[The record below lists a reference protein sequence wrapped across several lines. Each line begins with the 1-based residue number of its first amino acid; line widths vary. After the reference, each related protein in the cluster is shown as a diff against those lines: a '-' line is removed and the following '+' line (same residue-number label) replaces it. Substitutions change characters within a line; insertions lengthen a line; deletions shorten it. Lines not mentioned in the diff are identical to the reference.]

1 MKLLIAEKWQKS
13 DTKLLE
19 NSSTAVLC
27 WPQRKGDSTMTLGEK
42 IASVRKEKGMTQ
54 EMLAEQLGVTRQAV
68 ARWETGKALPG
79 TANLFML
86 RQLLG
91 IPLEAA
97 DMEATD
103 LEGTTGTEKSGTL
116 ANTEKAEGLTAKQK
130 WMLLAA
136 AAILLWFAL
145 QFVGLGAAIGL
156 LILLFISISGLF
168 FIAAGK
174 SGAATAAKAAA
185 RRVLY
190 LAAATLL
197 AVLLWCIAFVASAN
211 YQSTAMWNVPQDVRQ
226 QYPTVAAWMQHCET
240 MGNGVYMQR
249 VDLPS
254 DQGNTTAYLVCRNGV
269 TNEQAGKITPNP
281 LRLRFWV
288 TYQAG
293 ESEPM
298 LDVLTFCGNKDY
310 QVFFRIGKDQSDCIF
325 TTNES
330 EALAGEVRSLL
341 ESRAND
347 K

>member
-1 MKLLIAEKWQKS
+1 
-13 DTKLLE
+13 
-19 NSSTAVLC
+19 
-27 WPQRKGDSTMTLGEK
+27 MTLGEK
-42 IASVRKEKGMTQ
+42 IASARKEKGMTQ
-54 EMLAEQLGVTRQAV
+54 EMLAEKLGVTRQAV

-116 ANTEKAEGLTAKQK
+116 ANTEKAESLTAKQK

-211 YQSTAMWNVPQDVRQ
+211 YQSTAMWNVPQDVWQ

-330 EALAGEVRSLL
+330 EALAGEGRSLL

>member
-1 MKLLIAEKWQKS
+1 
-13 DTKLLE
+13 
-19 NSSTAVLC
+19 
-27 WPQRKGDSTMTLGEK
+27 MTLGQK
-42 IASVRKEKGMTQ
+42 IASARKEKGMTQ
-54 EMLAEQLGVTRQAV
+54 EMLAEKLGVTRQAV

-86 RQLLG
+86 RELLG
-91 IPLEAA
+91 IPPEEAA
-97 DMEATD
+97 
-103 LEGTTGTEKSGTL
+103 LEEKTETREPDVQ
-116 ANTEKAEGLTAKQK
+116 EKAEMAGSLAAKQT
-130 WMLLAA
+130 WALIAVM
-136 AAILLWFAL
+136 AILLWLAL
-145 QFVGLGAAIGL
+145 QFVGLGAVIGL

-174 SGAATAAKAAA
+174 SGTATAAKAAA
-185 RRVLY
+185 RRGLY

-211 YQSTAMWNVPQDVRQ
+211 YQSTAMWNVPQDVWQ

-240 MGNGVYMQR
+240 MGSGVYMQQ
-249 VDLPS
+249 VDLPTS
-254 DQGNTTAYLVCRNGV
+254 QGAATAYLVCRNGV

-298 LDVLTFCGNKDY
+298 LDVLTFQGNKDY

>member
-1 MKLLIAEKWQKS
+1 
-13 DTKLLE
+13 
-19 NSSTAVLC
+19 
-27 WPQRKGDSTMTLGEK
+27 MTLGQQ
-42 IASVRKEKGMTQ
+42 IASARREKGMTQ

-86 RQLLG
+86 RELLG
-91 IPLEAA
+91 IPPEEAA
-97 DMEATD
+97 LEEKTEAREPD
-103 LEGTTGTEKSGTL
+103 VQ
-116 ANTEKAEGLTAKQK
+116 EKAETAGSLTAKQT
-130 WMLLAA
+130 WALIAVM
-136 AAILLWFAL
+136 AILLWFVL

-211 YQSTAMWNVPQDVRQ
+211 YQSTEMWNVPQDVWQ
-226 QYPTVAAWMQHCET
+226 QYPTVAAWMQHRET
-240 MGNGVYMQR
+240 MGSGVYMQQ
-249 VDLPS
+249 VDLPAS
-254 DQGNTTAYLVCRNGV
+254 QGAATVYLVCRNGV

-293 ESEPM
+293 ESEPI
-298 LDVLTFCGNKDY
+298 LDVLTFCGNKGNTAQFSPDGLSTAPAAAARHLRC
-310 QVFFRIGKDQSDCIF
+310 QNAR
-325 TTNES
+325 
-330 EALAGEVRSLL
+330 
-341 ESRAND
+341 
-347 K
+347 

>member
-1 MKLLIAEKWQKS
+1 
-13 DTKLLE
+13 
-19 NSSTAVLC
+19 
-27 WPQRKGDSTMTLGEK
+27 MTLGEK
-42 IASVRKEKGMTQ
+42 IASARRGKGMTQ
-54 EMLAEQLGVTRQAV
+54 EMLAEKLGVTRQAV

-91 IPLEAA
+91 IPLEEAA
-97 DMEATD
+97 
-103 LEGTTGTEKSGTL
+103 LEEKTETREPDVQ
-116 ANTEKAEGLTAKQK
+116 EKAEMAGSLAAKQT
-130 WMLLAA
+130 WALIAVM
-136 AAILLWFAL
+136 AILLWLAL
-145 QFVGLGAAIGL
+145 QFVGLGAVIGL

-174 SGAATAAKAAA
+174 SGTATAAKAAA
-185 RRVLY
+185 RRGLY

-211 YQSTAMWNVPQDVRQ
+211 YQSTAMWNVPQDVWQ
-226 QYPTVAAWMQHCET
+226 QYPTVAAWVQHCET
-240 MGNGVYMQR
+240 MGNGAYMQK
-249 VDLPS
+249 VDLPAS
-254 DQGNTTAYLVCRNGV
+254 QGAATAYLVCRNGV

-281 LRLRFWV
+281 LRLRFGV

-298 LDVLTFCGNKDY
+298 LDVLTFRGNKDY
-310 QVFFRIGKDQSDCIF
+310 QVFFRIRKDQSDCIF

>member
-1 MKLLIAEKWQKS
+1 
-13 DTKLLE
+13 
-19 NSSTAVLC
+19 
-27 WPQRKGDSTMTLGEK
+27 MTLGEK
-42 IASVRKEKGMTQ
+42 IASARKEKGMTQ
-54 EMLAEQLGVTRQAV
+54 EMLAEKLGVTRQAV

-116 ANTEKAEGLTAKQK
+116 ANTEKAESLTAKQK

-211 YQSTAMWNVPQDVRQ
+211 YQSTAMWNVPQDVWQ

-281 LRLRFWV
+281 LRLHFWV

-310 QVFFRIGKDQSDCIF
+310 QVFFRIGKEQSDCIF

>member
-1 MKLLIAEKWQKS
+1 
-13 DTKLLE
+13 
-19 NSSTAVLC
+19 
-27 WPQRKGDSTMTLGEK
+27 MTLGKK
-42 IASVRKEKGMTQ
+42 IASARKEKGMTQ
-54 EMLAEQLGVTRQAV
+54 EMLAEKLGVTRQAV

-103 LEGTTGTEKSGTL
+103 LEGTTGTEK
-116 ANTEKAEGLTAKQK
+116 AESLTAKQK

-145 QFVGLGAAIGL
+145 QFVGLGAAVGLLLLL
-156 LILLFISISGLF
+156 LILIIVLFL
-168 FIAAGK
+168 IATGK
-174 SGAATAAKAAA
+174 SGIVAAAKSTGK
-185 RRVLY
+185 RMLY
-190 LAAATLL
+190 LIAAMLL
-197 AVLLWCIAFVASAN
+197 ALVLWSVAFVASAN
-211 YQSTAMWNVPQDVRQ
+211 YQSKAIWSMPQEEWQ
-226 QYPTVAAWMQHCET
+226 SYPEVAAWMQHCET

-310 QVFFRIGKDQSDCIF
+310 QVFFRIRKDQSDCIF

>member
-1 MKLLIAEKWQKS
+1 
-13 DTKLLE
+13 
-19 NSSTAVLC
+19 
-27 WPQRKGDSTMTLGEK
+27 MTLGEK
-42 IASVRKEKGMTQ
+42 IASARKEKGMTQ

-79 TANLFML
+79 TANQFML
-86 RQLLG
+86 RELLG
-91 IPLEAA
+91 IPPEEAA
-97 DMEATD
+97 
-103 LEGTTGTEKSGTL
+103 LEEKTETREPDVQ
-116 ANTEKAEGLTAKQK
+116 EKVETAGSLTAKQT
-130 WMLLAA
+130 WVLIAVM
-136 AAILLWFAL
+136 AILLWLAL

-185 RRVLY
+185 RRVRY

-211 YQSTAMWNVPQDVRQ
+211 YQSTAMWNVPQDVWQ

-240 MGNGVYMQR
+240 MGSGVYMQQ
-249 VDLPS
+249 VDLPAS
-254 DQGNTTAYLVCRNGV
+254 QGAATVYLVCRNGV

-298 LDVLTFCGNKDY
+298 LDVLTFQGNKDY

-330 EALAGEVRSLL
+330 EALAGEGRSLL

>member
-1 MKLLIAEKWQKS
+1 
-13 DTKLLE
+13 
-19 NSSTAVLC
+19 
-27 WPQRKGDSTMTLGEK
+27 MTLGEK
-42 IASVRKEKGMTQ
+42 IASARKEKGMTQ

-86 RQLLG
+86 RELLG
-91 IPLEAA
+91 IPPEEAA
-97 DMEATD
+97 
-103 LEGTTGTEKSGTL
+103 LEEKTETREPDVQ
-116 ANTEKAEGLTAKQK
+116 EKAETAGSLTAKQT
-130 WMLLAA
+130 WVLIAVM
-136 AAILLWFAL
+136 AILLWFAL
-145 QFVGLGAAIGL
+145 QFVGLGAAVGLLLLL
-156 LILLFISISGLF
+156 LILIIVLFL
-168 FIAAGK
+168 IAIGK
-174 SGAATAAKAAA
+174 SGIVAAAKSTGK
-185 RRVLY
+185 RMLY
-190 LAAATLL
+190 LIAAMLL
-197 AVLLWCIAFVASAN
+197 ALVLWSVAFVASAN
-211 YQSTAMWNVPQDVRQ
+211 YQSKAIWSMPQEEWQ
-226 QYPTVAAWMQHCET
+226 SYPEVAAWMQHCET

-298 LDVLTFCGNKDY
+298 MLDVLTFQGNKDY

-341 ESRAND
+341 ESRANV

>member
-1 MKLLIAEKWQKS
+1 
-13 DTKLLE
+13 
-19 NSSTAVLC
+19 
-27 WPQRKGDSTMTLGEK
+27 MTLGEK
-42 IASVRKEKGMTQ
+42 IASTRKEKGMTQ

-116 ANTEKAEGLTAKQK
+116 ANTEKAESLTAKQK

-145 QFVGLGAAIGL
+145 QFVGLGAAVGLLLLL
-156 LILLFISISGLF
+156 LILIIVLFL
-168 FIAAGK
+168 IAIGK
-174 SGAATAAKAAA
+174 SGIVAAAKSTGK
-185 RRVLY
+185 RMLY
-190 LAAATLL
+190 LIAAMLL
-197 AVLLWCIAFVASAN
+197 ALVLWSVAFVASAN
-211 YQSTAMWNVPQDVRQ
+211 YQSKAIWSMPQEEWQ
-226 QYPTVAAWMQHCET
+226 SYPEVAAWMQHCEA

-298 LDVLTFCGNKDY
+298 LDVLTFCGNKDD

>member
-1 MKLLIAEKWQKS
+1 
-13 DTKLLE
+13 
-19 NSSTAVLC
+19 
-27 WPQRKGDSTMTLGEK
+27 MTLGEK
-42 IASVRKEKGMTQ
+42 IASARKEKGMTQ
-54 EMLAEQLGVTRQAV
+54 EMLAEKLGVTRQAV

-116 ANTEKAEGLTAKQK
+116 ANTEKAESLTAKQK

-136 AAILLWFAL
+136 AAILLWLAL

-211 YQSTAMWNVPQDVRQ
+211 YQSTAMWNVPQDVWQ

-281 LRLRFWV
+281 LRLHFWV

-293 ESEPM
+293 ESKPV

-310 QVFFRIGKDQSDCIF
+310 QVFFRIGKEQSDCIF

>member
-1 MKLLIAEKWQKS
+1 
-13 DTKLLE
+13 
-19 NSSTAVLC
+19 
-27 WPQRKGDSTMTLGEK
+27 MTLGEK
-42 IASVRKEKGMTQ
+42 IASARKEKGMTQ
-54 EMLAEQLGVTRQAV
+54 EMLAEQLEVTRQAV

-116 ANTEKAEGLTAKQK
+116 ANTEKAESLTAKQK
-130 WMLLAA
+130 WVLLAA
-136 AAILLWFAL
+136 AAILLWLAL

-211 YQSTAMWNVPQDVRQ
+211 YQSTAMWNVPQDVWQ

-281 LRLRFWV
+281 LRLHFWV

-293 ESEPM
+293 ESKPV

-310 QVFFRIGKDQSDCIF
+310 QVFFRIGKEQSDCIF

>member
-1 MKLLIAEKWQKS
+1 
-13 DTKLLE
+13 
-19 NSSTAVLC
+19 
-27 WPQRKGDSTMTLGEK
+27 MTLGEK
-42 IASVRKEKGMTQ
+42 IASARKEKGMTQ

-86 RQLLG
+86 RELLG
-91 IPLEAA
+91 IPPEEAA
-97 DMEATD
+97 
-103 LEGTTGTEKSGTL
+103 LEEKTETREPDVQ
-116 ANTEKAEGLTAKQK
+116 EKAEMAGSLAAKQT
-130 WMLLAA
+130 WALIAVM
-136 AAILLWFAL
+136 AILLWLAL
-145 QFVGLGAAIGL
+145 QFVGLGAVIGL

-174 SGAATAAKAAA
+174 SGTATAAKAAA
-185 RRVLY
+185 RRGLY

-211 YQSTAMWNVPQDVRQ
+211 YQSTAMWNVPQDVWQ
-226 QYPTVAAWMQHCET
+226 QYPAVAAWMQHCET
-240 MGNGVYMQR
+240 MGNGVYMQQ
-249 VDLPS
+249 VDLPAS
-254 DQGNTTAYLVCRNGV
+254 QGAATAYLVCRNGV
-269 TNEQAGKITPNP
+269 TNELAGKITPNP

-298 LDVLTFCGNKDY
+298 LDVLTFRGNKDY

-341 ESRAND
+341 ESLAND

>member
-1 MKLLIAEKWQKS
+1 
-13 DTKLLE
+13 
-19 NSSTAVLC
+19 
-27 WPQRKGDSTMTLGEK
+27 
-42 IASVRKEKGMTQ
+42 
-54 EMLAEQLGVTRQAV
+54 
-68 ARWETGKALPG
+68 
-79 TANLFML
+79 ML
-86 RQLLG
+86 RELLG
-91 IPLEAA
+91 IPPEEAA
-97 DMEATD
+97 
-103 LEGTTGTEKSGTL
+103 LEEKTETREPDVQ
-116 ANTEKAEGLTAKQK
+116 EKAEMAGSLTAKQT
-130 WMLLAA
+130 WVLIAVM
-136 AAILLWFAL
+136 AILLWLAL

-211 YQSTAMWNVPQDVRQ
+211 YQSTAMWNVPQDVWQ

-293 ESEPM
+293 ESEPV
-298 LDVLTFCGNKDY
+298 LDVLTFQGNKDY

-330 EALAGEVRSLL
+330 EALAGEGRSLL

>member
-1 MKLLIAEKWQKS
+1 
-13 DTKLLE
+13 
-19 NSSTAVLC
+19 
-27 WPQRKGDSTMTLGEK
+27 
-42 IASVRKEKGMTQ
+42 
-54 EMLAEQLGVTRQAV
+54 
-68 ARWETGKALPG
+68 
-79 TANLFML
+79 ML

-116 ANTEKAEGLTAKQK
+116 ANTEKAESLTAKQK

-211 YQSTAMWNVPQDVRQ
+211 YQSTAMWNVPQDVWQ

-281 LRLRFWV
+281 LRLHFWV

-293 ESEPM
+293 ESKPV

-310 QVFFRIGKDQSDCIF
+310 QVFFRIGKEQSDCIF

>member
-1 MKLLIAEKWQKS
+1 
-13 DTKLLE
+13 
-19 NSSTAVLC
+19 
-27 WPQRKGDSTMTLGEK
+27 MTLGEK
-42 IASVRKEKGMTQ
+42 IASARKEKGMTQ
-54 EMLAEQLGVTRQAV
+54 EMLAEKLGVTRQAV

-91 IPLEAA
+91 IPLETA

-116 ANTEKAEGLTAKQK
+116 VNTEKAESLTAKQK

-211 YQSTAMWNVPQDVRQ
+211 YQSTAMWNVPQDVWQ

-298 LDVLTFCGNKDY
+298 MLDVLTFQGNKDY

-330 EALAGEVRSLL
+330 EALAGEVRSLM

>member
-1 MKLLIAEKWQKS
+1 
-13 DTKLLE
+13 
-19 NSSTAVLC
+19 
-27 WPQRKGDSTMTLGEK
+27 MTLGEK
-42 IASVRKEKGMTQ
+42 IASARKEKGMTQ

-116 ANTEKAEGLTAKQK
+116 ANTEKAESLTAKQK

-190 LAAATLL
+190 LTAATLL
-197 AVLLWCIAFVASAN
+197 AVLLWCIAFVAFAN
-211 YQSTAMWNVPQDVRQ
+211 YQSTAMWNVPQDVWQ

-240 MGNGVYMQR
+240 MGSGVYMQQ
-249 VDLPS
+249 VDLPAS
-254 DQGNTTAYLVCRNGV
+254 QGAATVYLVCRNGV

-298 LDVLTFCGNKDY
+298 LDVLTFQGNKDY

>member
-1 MKLLIAEKWQKS
+1 
-13 DTKLLE
+13 
-19 NSSTAVLC
+19 
-27 WPQRKGDSTMTLGEK
+27 MTLGEK
-42 IASVRKEKGMTQ
+42 IASARKEKGMTQ

-97 DMEATD
+97 DREATD
-103 LEGTTGTEKSGTL
+103 LERTTGTEKSGTL
-116 ANTEKAEGLTAKQK
+116 ANTEKAESLTAKQK

-211 YQSTAMWNVPQDVRQ
+211 YQSTAMWNVPQDVWQ

-310 QVFFRIGKDQSDCIF
+310 QVFFRIRKDQSDCIF

>member
-1 MKLLIAEKWQKS
+1 
-13 DTKLLE
+13 
-19 NSSTAVLC
+19 
-27 WPQRKGDSTMTLGEK
+27 MTLGQQ
-42 IASVRKEKGMTQ
+42 IASARREKGMTQ
-54 EMLAEQLGVTRQAV
+54 EMLAEKVGVTRQAV

-86 RQLLG
+86 RELLG
-91 IPLEAA
+91 IPPEEAA
-97 DMEATD
+97 
-103 LEGTTGTEKSGTL
+103 LEEKTETREPDVQ
-116 ANTEKAEGLTAKQK
+116 EKAETAGSLTAKQT
-130 WMLLAA
+130 WVLIAVM
-136 AAILLWFAL
+136 AILLWLAL
-145 QFVGLGAAIGL
+145 QFVGLGAAVGLLLLL
-156 LILLFISISGLF
+156 LILIIVLFLIAIGESGIVVAAKSTGKRMLYL
-168 FIAAGK
+168 IAAM
-174 SGAATAAKAAA
+174 
-185 RRVLY
+185 
-190 LAAATLL
+190 LL
-197 AVLLWCIAFVASAN
+197 ALVLWSVAFVASAN
-211 YQSTAMWNVPQDVRQ
+211 YQSKAIWSMPQEEWQ
-226 QYPTVAAWMQHCET
+226 SYPEVAAWMQHCET
-240 MGNGVYMQR
+240 RGNGVYMQR

>member
-1 MKLLIAEKWQKS
+1 
-13 DTKLLE
+13 
-19 NSSTAVLC
+19 
-27 WPQRKGDSTMTLGEK
+27 MTLGQQ
-42 IASVRKEKGMTQ
+42 IASARREKGMTQ

-86 RQLLG
+86 RELLG
-91 IPLEAA
+91 IPPEEAA
-97 DMEATD
+97 LEEKTEAREPD
-103 LEGTTGTEKSGTL
+103 VQ
-116 ANTEKAEGLTAKQK
+116 EKAETAGSLTAKQT
-130 WMLLAA
+130 WALIAVM
-136 AAILLWFAL
+136 AILLWFVL

-211 YQSTAMWNVPQDVRQ
+211 YQSTAMWNVPQDVWQ
-226 QYPTVAAWMQHCET
+226 QYPTVAAWMQHRET
-240 MGNGVYMQR
+240 MGSGVYMQQ
-249 VDLPS
+249 VDLPAS
-254 DQGNTTAYLVCRNGV
+254 QGAATVYLVCRNGV
-269 TNEQAGKITPNP
+269 TNEQARKITPNP

-293 ESEPM
+293 ESEPI
-298 LDVLTFCGNKDY
+298 LDVLTFCGNKGNTAQFSPDGLSTAPAAAARHLRC
-310 QVFFRIGKDQSDCIF
+310 QNAR
-325 TTNES
+325 
-330 EALAGEVRSLL
+330 
-341 ESRAND
+341 
-347 K
+347 